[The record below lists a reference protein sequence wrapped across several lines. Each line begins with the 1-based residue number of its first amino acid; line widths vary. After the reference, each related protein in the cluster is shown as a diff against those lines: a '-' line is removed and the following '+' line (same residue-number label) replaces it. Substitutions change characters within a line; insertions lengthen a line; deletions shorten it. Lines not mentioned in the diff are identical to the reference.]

1 MLRKDKNNVINTVS
15 ESVLPDSDSV
25 AILTEVAVTMDSLIA
40 DTYHEFDTAVSDN
53 IVTLDN
59 DEN

>member
-1 MLRKDKNNVINTVS
+1 MLRKDKNNVINTES
-15 ESVLPDSDSV
+15 ESGNTDSDTV
-25 AILTEVAVTMDSLIA
+25 AILTEVAVTMDSLMA

-53 IVTLDN
+53 TVTLDN